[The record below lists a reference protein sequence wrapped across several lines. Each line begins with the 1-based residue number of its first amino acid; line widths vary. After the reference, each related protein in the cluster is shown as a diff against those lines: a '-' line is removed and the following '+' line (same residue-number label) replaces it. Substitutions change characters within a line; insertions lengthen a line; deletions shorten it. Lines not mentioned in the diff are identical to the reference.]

1 MMDKP
6 QPGQSPRA
14 QSERDQNRHDLQKES
29 HSKIVKLLRKHERNE
44 NDNLALYDYLRNL
57 YFFKHF
63 VTQYMDDGNETMIRK
78 MVSEVEM
85 EEFPADTVI
94 FQEGHQ
100 SNDKMYVI
108 ITGTVGV
115 YKQKKENLF
124 AGDFDKFTK
133 KVPVAFALGVH
144 FGIPGFRDF
153 VGGVSPSKVGSPTK
167 SGNPSKIMSPTKS
180 GNPSRTMSP
189 TKPGKYGVFRKQFFS
204 KSPILESCNVNQSMV
219 TLPTPTSRPNTNPQ
233 PLSPRGTPTPPVPQ
247 DDIPLSPSRSPH
259 LTIPKVTLNQLN
271 SSLNNSTSRSPQSN
285 IIDSPRTPPKQKIL
299 IPEKN
304 SLLKPIRMQPGN
316 PMVSKSVDLPDDS
329 NVSPDLSNCI
339 NEVDSMEDSMYQP
352 MDFKRF
358 GEKVV
363 DLKTGKMFGELAL
376 MKSAARNATIIAHE
390 NCQLLTL
397 RKSQFDMIKNLYS
410 SEMIFKKEFILQLLP
425 TLMEISSDKYVN
437 EILENLSNVG
447 HLKGYTLTRQGC
459 PGEEIF
465 LVKSGTC
472 KVSLALASGE
482 YMEICE
488 VGPGSIIGEEAIFD
502 PDGRYKFTTVVS
514 CKEAQFLVLRK
525 KFCMKSIPYS
535 SLDYLKRGF

>member
-1 MMDKP
+1 MMDKS

-14 QSERDQNRHDLQKES
+14 QSERAQNRHDLQKES

-44 NDNLALYDYLRNL
+44 NDNLALYDYLKNL

-85 EEFPADTVI
+85 EEFPADKLI
-94 FQEGHQ
+94 FEEGHQ

-133 KVPVAFALGVH
+133 KAPVAFALGVH
-144 FGIPGFRDF
+144 FGIPGFKDY
-153 VGGVSPSKVGSPTK
+153 VGGGNPSLVRSPTK
-167 SGNPSKIMSPTKS
+167 SGNPSLVRSPTKS
-180 GNPSRTMSP
+180 GNPSLVRSP
-189 TKPGKYGVFRKQFFS
+189 TKPSKYGVFRKQFFS
-204 KSPILESCNVNQSMV
+204 KSPVLESCNVNQSMV
-219 TLPTPTSRPNTNPQ
+219 TIPTPTSRPTTNPQ
-233 PLSPRGTPTPPVPQ
+233 PLTPRGASTPPILI
-247 DDIPLSPSRSPH
+247 DIPPSPSPSPH
-259 LTIPKVTLNQLN
+259 LTVPKVPLNQLN
-271 SSLNNSTSRSPQSN
+271 SSIHNSTPRSPQPS
-285 IIDSPRTPPKQKIL
+285 IIDSPRTPPKNKIKQ
-299 IPEKN
+299 EKN
-304 SLLKPIRMQPGN
+304 SLLKPIRMRPAN
-316 PMVSKSVDLPDDS
+316 SMVSKSVVLIDDS
-329 NVSPDLSNCI
+329 NGSIDVSNCKD
-339 NEVDSMEDSMYQP
+339 EVESFEDSMYQP

-376 MKSAARNATIIAHE
+376 MKSVARNATIIAHT

-397 RKSQFDMIKNLYS
+397 KKSQFDMIKNLYS
-410 SEMIFKKEFILQLLP
+410 SEMIFKKEFIIQLLP
-425 TLMEISSDKYVN
+425 TLTEISSDKYVN

-472 KVSLALASGE
+472 KVSLALTSGE
-482 YMEICE
+482 CMEICE

-502 PDGRYKFTTVVS
+502 PDGRYTFTTVVS
-514 CKEAQFLVLRK
+514 CKEAEFLVLRK

-535 SLDYLKRGF
+535 SLRYLKRGF